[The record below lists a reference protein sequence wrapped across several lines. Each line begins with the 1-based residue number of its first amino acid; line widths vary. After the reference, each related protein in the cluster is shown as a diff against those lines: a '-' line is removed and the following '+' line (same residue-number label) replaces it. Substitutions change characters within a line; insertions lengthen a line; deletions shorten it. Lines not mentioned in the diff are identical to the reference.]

1 MGKRNLDR
9 QGHVRALRALAGQH
23 GVERVSDNAC
33 YEKVKAMADAVLA
46 APGLSE
52 EVKAAAQEVLDLYD
66 CTWPQPEAQQ
76 AEPEG
81 QQPPAQDLDAQDKG
95 KPKEWK
101 FSAVQLTYNRTTG
114 EWATKDAAATKP
126 LFDYAVLFAQEL
138 GTSLHAE
145 GITVKMEECK
155 TEHVR
160 MRLYFHLQEPFH
172 RQGRDA
178 LQPFVFEGIKPNV
191 RPNTASGKTFKGA
204 VNRGHGYLVGGS
216 KAWLCAHLDFV
227 SPFRCLWREVGGWT
241 AS

>member
-33 YEKVKAMADAVLA
+33 YEKVKAMAAAVLA

-52 EVKAAAQEVLDLYD
+52 EVKAAAQEALDLYEG
-66 CTWPQPEAQQ
+66 TWPQPEAQQ

-126 LFDYAVLFAQEL
+126 LFDRAVLFAQEL

-191 RPNTASGKTFKGA
+191 RPNTASGKTFQGA
-204 VNRGHGYLVGGS
+204 VNHGH
-216 KAWLCAHLDFV
+216 H
-227 SPFRCLWREVGGWT
+227 
-241 AS
+241 